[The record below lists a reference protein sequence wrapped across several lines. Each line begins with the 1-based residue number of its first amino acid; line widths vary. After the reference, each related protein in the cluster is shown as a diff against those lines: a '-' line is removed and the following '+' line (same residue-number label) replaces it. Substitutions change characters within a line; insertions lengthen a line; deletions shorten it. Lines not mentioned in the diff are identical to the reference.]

1 MNKQTTR
8 ILKKNINYLSLQAII
23 TLLNATKMPLFGLLE
38 IESSS
43 KRIFKNEIT
52 IEKIFDPDKLHRVYS
67 LY

>member
-1 MNKQTTR
+1 
-8 ILKKNINYLSLQAII
+8 
-23 TLLNATKMPLFGLLE
+23 MPLFGLLE